1 MQLILP
7 TLSKGHT
14 MTSFTHSDFP
24 TTHAGVDRIASA
36 LQSAQRIGKRLRS
49 ARGLV
54 AMALA
59 GAFSALVV
67 VADQVVSSWA
77 DGQVVLAWIGLW
89 VVLFGAVALF
99 AEASQ
104 GWSEQIARALD
115 SWMARRIRQRED
127 ERTWGFA
134 LADPRFMTDLQVARC
149 RAEQEAE
156 QQGAPAP
163 AWPFS
168 HMALQATRRPAHY
181 L

>member
-89 VVLFGAVALF
+89 VVLFGAVALLGLCTATF
-99 AEASQ
+99 LPHGVTIIEDWQCLFGRSCRRHTA
-104 GWSEQIARALD
+104 WS
-115 SWMARRIRQRED
+115 SY
-127 ERTWGFA
+127 
-134 LADPRFMTDLQVARC
+134 V
-149 RAEQEAE
+149 
-156 QQGAPAP
+156 
-163 AWPFS
+163 
-168 HMALQATRRPAHY
+168 
-181 L
+181 